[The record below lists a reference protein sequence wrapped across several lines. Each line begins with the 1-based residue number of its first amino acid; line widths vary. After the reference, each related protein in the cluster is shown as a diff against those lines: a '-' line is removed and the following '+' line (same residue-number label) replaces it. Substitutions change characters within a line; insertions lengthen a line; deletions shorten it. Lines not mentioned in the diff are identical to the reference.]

1 MPVVTAPAKVLV
13 SGANGYIAMWVVRTL
28 LEKGYSVRGT
38 VRSSAKGAYLSNYFR
53 SYGDKFEL
61 AIVDDI
67 TKEGAFDEAV
77 KGVDAVEHTASPFH
91 FRADDP
97 QELIGPAVNGTRS
110 ILNSILKNGHSVKR
124 VVVTSSVAAI
134 LESRSGP
141 VVFTDKDW
149 NQQSIDEVEK
159 LGKGASAA
167 AKYRASKTLAEKA
180 AWELYNANKGKIQW
194 DLITINPPFVFGPA
208 IHEVDKAAALNT
220 SALDWYKTVVEEDAG
235 GKSEQALTTQAS
247 CWVDVRDLG
256 QVHELALSKEA
267 ASEKRVIASAG
278 PFTWQDFI
286 DAASKVKPNGLT
298 NHPKLAKGAVN
309 TPKPDKINVNYDT
322 TTVTKD
328 LGFTFMSIEQSTK
341 DTLEDFEKRGW

>member
-1 MPVVTAPAKVLV
+1 MRRPFPSLRRTHLI
-13 SGANGYIAMWVVRTL
+13 SG
-28 LEKGYSVRGT
+28 
-38 VRSSAKGAYLSNYFR
+38 
-53 SYGDKFEL
+53 
-61 AIVDDI
+61 
-67 TKEGAFDEAV
+67 
-77 KGVDAVEHTASPFH
+77 
-91 FRADDP
+91 
-97 QELIGPAVNGTRS
+97 
-110 ILNSILKNGHSVKR
+110 LNSHSVKR

-159 LGKGASAA
+159 LGKNASAA

-194 DLITINPPFVFGPA
+194 DLVTINPPFVFGPA

-278 PFTWQDFI
+278 PFTWQDF
-286 DAASKVKPNGLT
+286 S
-298 NHPKLAKGAVN
+298 
-309 TPKPDKINVNYDT
+309 
-322 TTVTKD
+322 
-328 LGFTFMSIEQSTK
+328 E
-341 DTLEDFEKRGW
+341 